1 MFLFLEDPP
10 SSGTFDADKVG
21 DQLGIKGLKTSLED
35 AIKDTLDPNRFV
47 TFYEKLEDT
56 ATKTSRAVS
65 LGIQGYNKQLQQT
78 MYNVYTQTIQFG
90 GEIQDT
96 TDYVSSLATTMGK
109 LPSIQE
115 KVVTQAVAFSKIT
128 GIGVKEVAQYVG
140 EFANIGL
147 GQQAAM
153 DRLNK
158 IYTTAKK
165 YGVDAQKLTKTV
177 SENLSKANTYGFK
190 NGVAGLTKMAAEAQR
205 LGLKMDNI
213 FKIAEDALDPEKAI
227 EMAAGMQMLGGNV
240 GALADPFRLMYLA
253 QNDIEG
259 LKNEF
264 VKAAESSAIFNEQT
278 GEFQITGEQMRRLR
292 AQADQ
297 LHVSYDEIAETAIR
311 AKKEQMVMS
320 KIPLVG
326 NLTEEQKKVITG
338 LAEINNGKVQI
349 QIPGT
354 DDMKD
359 LSTMSAAELQ
369 NLSTKLEEMGKA
381 DEDLKS
387 GTFNASDIAGR
398 QLTQLEQQN
407 VKLEQIRNALVL
419 KTGAFGGKELVE
431 LQTTVLESTLD
442 VTKKVLDPANVA
454 KIIEL
459 TKKGTQ
465 ALDDYATSP
474 SGLEG
479 DMKQVITDLNLIA
492 TLGTGPSGETR
503 KKYDLGGADELKLNT
518 IDTPDAF
525 FPSGGVPKVLTE
537 DAIYKG
543 IVGDEIMM
551 GTNLSKG
558 VETTRQQLMAFNEI
572 LKLSPQS
579 TPMSKLGEKSNKLQ
593 EMSTTTN
600 NNINVSGGANVSGS
614 VEVKVNGSGINMDDP
629 KLSSLITAKVSAMIE
644 ERLSKG
650 WNQKQGNVVS

>member
-10 SSGTFDADKVG
+10 SSGTFDADNVG
-21 DQLGIKGLKTSLED
+21 DQLGIKSLKKSLTD
-35 AIKDTLDPNRFV
+35 AVKDMLDPNRFT

-56 ATKTSRAVS
+56 ATKTSRSIS
-65 LGIQGYNKQLQQT
+65 LGIAGYNTQLKQT
-78 MYNVYTQTIQFG
+78 MFDVYSSTIRFG

-96 TDYVSSLATTMGK
+96 TDYMSSLASTMGK
-109 LPSIQE
+109 LPSIQGD
-115 KVVTQAVAFSKIT
+115 VVKNAVALSKLT
-128 GIGVKEVAQYVG
+128 GLSVKEIGQYAG

-147 GQQAAM
+147 GQVDAM
-153 DRLNK
+153 NRLNK

-177 SENLSKANTYGFK
+177 TENLTKANTYGFK
-190 NGVAGLTKMAAEAQR
+190 NGVAGLTKMAAEAQK

-297 LHVSYDEIAETAIR
+297 LGVSYDEIAETAIR

-326 NLTEEQKKVITG
+326 GLTEDEKKVITG

-359 LSTMSAAELQ
+359 LSTMSTAELK
-369 NLSTKLEEMGKA
+369 NLSTKLEEMGQAEK
-381 DEDLKS
+381 DLEGKDLKD
-387 GTFNASDIAGR
+387 NAVKMASYAAS
-398 QLTQLEQQN
+398 QLTQLEKQN
-407 VKLEQIRNALVL
+407 VTLNQIRDKLILNAGAGGGDALVSVTGDIL
-419 KTGAFGGKELVE
+419 KA
-431 LQTTVLESTLD
+431 
-442 VTKKVLDPANVA
+442 A
-454 KIIEL
+454 L
-459 TKKGTQ
+459 TKINEVVDGDFVNRITTATNKGYEAFKDEYINDDNGFKRDLLDIKSTIKDISEGNKAGSKKWELETGEMEQ
-465 ALDDYATSP
+465 AGIKDAYFPAGDAPQILS
-474 SGLEG
+474 EG
-479 DMKQVITDLNLIA
+479 TLYKSLTD
-492 TLGTGPSGETR
+492 
-503 KKYDLGGADELKLNT
+503 K
-518 IDTPDAF
+518 
-525 FPSGGVPKVLTE
+525 
-537 DAIYKG
+537 
-543 IVGDEIMM
+543 DEIMV
-551 GTNLSKG
+551 GTDLKKG
-558 VETTRQQLMAFNEI
+558 FETTRQQLIAFNEI

>member
-10 SSGTFDADKVG
+10 SSSTFDTDNVG
-21 DQLGIKGLKTSLED
+21 DQLGIKSLKTSLED

-47 TFYEKLEDT
+47 TFYEKIEDT
-56 ATKTSRAVS
+56 ATKTSRSVS

-96 TDYVSSLATTMGK
+96 TDYISSLASTMGK

-292 AQADQ
+292 SQADQ
-297 LHVSYDEIAETAIR
+297 LGVSYDEIAETAIR

-326 NLTEEQKKVITG
+326 NLTEDQKKVITG

-359 LSTMSAAELQ
+359 LSSMSAAELQ
-369 NLSTKLEEMGKA
+369 NLSAKLQEMGKA

-419 KTGAFGGKELVE
+419 RSGAFGGKELVQ
-431 LQTTVLESTLD
+431 LQTAVLEGAKDTVNSILSPT
-442 VTKKVLDPANVA
+442 NVA

-465 ALDDYATSP
+465 ALENYATSP

-479 DMKQVITDLNLIA
+479 DMKKVITDLNLIA
-492 TLGTGPSGETR
+492 TLGTVQGGGTR
-503 KKYDLGGADELKLNT
+503 KKYDLGGEELELET

-558 VETTRQQLMAFNEI
+558 IETTRQQLIAFNEI

>member
-1 MFLFLEDPP
+1 
-10 SSGTFDADKVG
+10 
-21 DQLGIKGLKTSLED
+21 
-35 AIKDTLDPNRFV
+35 
-47 TFYEKLEDT
+47 
-56 ATKTSRAVS
+56 
-65 LGIQGYNKQLQQT
+65 
-78 MYNVYTQTIQFG
+78 
-90 GEIQDT
+90 
-96 TDYVSSLATTMGK
+96 
-109 LPSIQE
+109 
-115 KVVTQAVAFSKIT
+115 
-128 GIGVKEVAQYVG
+128 
-140 EFANIGL
+140 
-147 GQQAAM
+147 
-153 DRLNK
+153 
-158 IYTTAKK
+158 
-165 YGVDAQKLTKTV
+165 
-177 SENLSKANTYGFK
+177 
-190 NGVAGLTKMAAEAQR
+190 
-205 LGLKMDNI
+205 
-213 FKIAEDALDPEKAI
+213 
-227 EMAAGMQMLGGNV
+227 
-240 GALADPFRLMYLA
+240 LA

-297 LHVSYDEIAETAIR
+297 LGVSYDEIAETAIR

-326 NLTEEQKKVITG
+326 NLTEDQKKVITG

-359 LSTMSAAELQ
+359 LSSMSAAELQ

-407 VKLEQIRNALVL
+407 VKLEQIRNALIL
-419 KTGAFGGKELVE
+419 KSGAFGGKELVQ
-431 LQTTVLESTLD
+431 LQTAVLEGAKD
-442 VTKKVLDPANVA
+442 VANSVLNPTNVA

-465 ALDDYATSP
+465 ALEDYATSP

-492 TLGTGPSGETR
+492 TLGRTSGGEAR
-503 KKYDLGGADELKLNT
+503 KKYDLGGEDLKLET

-558 VETTRQQLMAFNEI
+558 IETTRQQLIAFNEI